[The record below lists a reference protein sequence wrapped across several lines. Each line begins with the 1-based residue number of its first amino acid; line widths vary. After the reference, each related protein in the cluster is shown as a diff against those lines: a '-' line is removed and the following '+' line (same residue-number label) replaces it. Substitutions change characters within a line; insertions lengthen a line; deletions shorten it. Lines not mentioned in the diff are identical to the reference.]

1 MVRLLLVSLRTLLA
15 ILLTLFVLSYF
26 LTFNEYK
33 DELQSFFKASYSIDV
48 KIEKDITAALFP
60 LPHLEIKDVKI
71 IDKKNR
77 QIYEGDIGIYL
88 SYKVLFNK
96 KFASHIYRVAA
107 INSKIDL
114 EHFVEHFKTTCG
126 AALVG
131 ALPDVKLINIKV
143 SFGVQCIECL
153 KIEELDLNFNNS
165 ILGKSYKL
173 NSNLKFNNTPYNLSA
188 NLNGINSE
196 GKVEEALI
204 KIDNS
209 MFALEISGK
218 GDKLYDDPEFHGK
231 TSLDIHNLKDFTIAI
246 AEVNEDKNKQPIK
259 KEVSAFQARQIII
272 NSDSSF
278 KNNAL
283 KFFNMKVSGNGITDF
298 DGFIEMALFDNKVEW
313 YYNFSATRLDLD
325 YFLQSEKFDE
335 IAEIINLLDYH
346 SYSSDSILNN
356 LITTYIEL
364 DVSSINLFNKE
375 IHDFALNADI
385 MNGELY
391 INKASCLLPGNGKID
406 LVGYYSKNNF
416 RPKFN
421 GDLSIVVTD
430 VPSTIKWLQKSKES
444 DIEVSKFL
452 LKANLSIIPHR
463 IRLDN
468 IKAAFDSTLMM
479 GRINLIKNA
488 KNKKIVESALKFN
501 ELDFDKFNIDDKF
514 DNLVNILFQSDS
526 DKSGSTYFKNVND
539 HKWLR
544 YIDYSVNLDFMA
556 QKATFKRKILKD
568 FFTSFELSQGLFSIN
583 NLSFEAE
590 DKTKLESANFTLSL
604 DNFRPAIDS
613 AINFSNLSLDFL
625 KQLFPKMSDLTT
637 DKNYDKVNTFSL
649 YNFDGL
655 IKFKASQFII
665 DGLNTIENLNASLH
679 LDNGI
684 ISLVNSKCDFFNGEI
699 AGVGSLTAVEYVP
712 QLSLRFVLN
721 NVNPGLVLKTFT
733 NLDKMDGYMS
743 ASGSI
748 NSNGET
754 WSSVIRKSLG
764 QVNIIGKNIKWTGFD
779 LDEITKAPD
788 LTLSASDKIA
798 RINYYSNYGSSFFS
812 NMKGSIDIK
821 GSLLSF
827 NNVELSN
834 NRISGAMAARYDV
847 LSQMLNSIAKYSFI
861 PIGVSSPITFDVKS
875 MGQMPKLNTEFD
887 ITQVINF
894 VSSTKP
900 ASESFSTPTN

>member
-325 YFLQSEKFDE
+325 YF
-335 IAEIINLLDYH
+335 
-346 SYSSDSILNN
+346 
-356 LITTYIEL
+356 
-364 DVSSINLFNKE
+364 
-375 IHDFALNADI
+375 
-385 MNGELY
+385 
-391 INKASCLLPGNGKID
+391 
-406 LVGYYSKNNF
+406 
-416 RPKFN
+416 
-421 GDLSIVVTD
+421 
-430 VPSTIKWLQKSKES
+430 
-444 DIEVSKFL
+444 
-452 LKANLSIIPHR
+452 
-463 IRLDN
+463 
-468 IKAAFDSTLMM
+468 
-479 GRINLIKNA
+479 
-488 KNKKIVESALKFN
+488 
-501 ELDFDKFNIDDKF
+501 
-514 DNLVNILFQSDS
+514 
-526 DKSGSTYFKNVND
+526 
-539 HKWLR
+539 
-544 YIDYSVNLDFMA
+544 
-556 QKATFKRKILKD
+556 
-568 FFTSFELSQGLFSIN
+568 
-583 NLSFEAE
+583 
-590 DKTKLESANFTLSL
+590 
-604 DNFRPAIDS
+604 
-613 AINFSNLSLDFL
+613 
-625 KQLFPKMSDLTT
+625 
-637 DKNYDKVNTFSL
+637 
-649 YNFDGL
+649 
-655 IKFKASQFII
+655 
-665 DGLNTIENLNASLH
+665 
-679 LDNGI
+679 
-684 ISLVNSKCDFFNGEI
+684 
-699 AGVGSLTAVEYVP
+699 
-712 QLSLRFVLN
+712 
-721 NVNPGLVLKTFT
+721 
-733 NLDKMDGYMS
+733 
-743 ASGSI
+743 
-748 NSNGET
+748 
-754 WSSVIRKSLG
+754 
-764 QVNIIGKNIKWTGFD
+764 
-779 LDEITKAPD
+779 
-788 LTLSASDKIA
+788 
-798 RINYYSNYGSSFFS
+798 
-812 NMKGSIDIK
+812 
-821 GSLLSF
+821 
-827 NNVELSN
+827 
-834 NRISGAMAARYDV
+834 
-847 LSQMLNSIAKYSFI
+847 
-861 PIGVSSPITFDVKS
+861 
-875 MGQMPKLNTEFD
+875 
-887 ITQVINF
+887 
-894 VSSTKP
+894 
-900 ASESFSTPTN
+900 